1 MLRLLAPTLTRRG
14 AAAARSLTTSTP
26 AAKETT
32 GIVGLD
38 VDSNARASL
47 EAALQ
52 SVQAALAAHV
62 PAGAEYRRSLEALCG
77 EWCVERWGRGAERW
91 EEAGDEERRVCL
103 LACVRV
109 CGRAWRLRRGRRS
122 AKSGAPSIPR
132 KRPHHPTHSLAAVRS
147 PASDADLETAF
158 GFQLEALTKQLGDEL
173 DLIPKMRE
181 WAPWDVPEGET
192 RELRI
197 ERPVPPPEPKK

>member
-38 VDSNARASL
+38 VDPNARASL

-77 EWCVERWGRGAERW
+77 ER
-91 EEAGDEERRVCL
+91 
-103 LACVRV
+103 
-109 CGRAWRLRRGRRS
+109 
-122 AKSGAPSIPR
+122 
-132 KRPHHPTHSLAAVRS
+132 
-147 PASDADLETAF
+147 
-158 GFQLEALTKQLGDEL
+158 
-173 DLIPKMRE
+173 
-181 WAPWDVPEGET
+181 
-192 RELRI
+192 
-197 ERPVPPPEPKK
+197 